1 MEIYMNIIVVGGG
14 KVGSEIVAALCPE
27 GHNISVIDRDPAVID
42 SLTSEFDILG
52 VCGSGV
58 TMNTLEQAGIYES
71 DLLIATTNMDEI
83 NILSC
88 VIARRMGTKG
98 TIARVRDPEINSQ
111 VWFMRESLGVS
122 MMVNPEYNT
131 AREISR
137 MLRIPS
143 AAHVESFAKGRI
155 DMVEVIVPEGSP
167 LTGVALKDLD
177 TGVGGSRVLVC
188 AVQRNG
194 EDKAVIPG
202 GDFIISEGDRVYISA
217 SHGQISNFFKQI
229 GIVKTKVKN
238 VMIIGGGRIAY
249 YLSQMLIDSGMDV
262 KIIEKD
268 HDRCNVLA
276 QKLPKVRI
284 ICGDGSNQELL
295 HEEGLDKADALIAL
309 TDIDEDNIIMSMY
322 AQMKECPKVILK
334 VNSPNLRRMAMSAGL
349 DSSVSPKELT
359 ADIILSYVRALEET
373 TGGVIRSMYKLV
385 DGQIEAMEFWATEGK
400 VIGVPLSKLH
410 LKKGL
415 LIAGIFRDGRII
427 FPCGSDSIH
436 PEDVVIVV
444 TTNRFITSLDQI
456 LE

>member
-1 MEIYMNIIVVGGG
+1 MNIIIVGGG
-14 KVGSEIVAALCPE
+14 KVGTEIIAALCPE
-27 GHNISVIDRDPAVID
+27 GHNISVIDKDPDVIEA
-42 SLTSEFDILG
+42 LTSEFDILG

-58 TMNTLEQAGIYES
+58 TINTLEQAGIGES

-83 NILSC
+83 NVLAC
-88 VIARRMGTKG
+88 VIARRLGTKG

-137 MLRIPS
+137 MLRIPN

-167 LTGVALKDLD
+167 LAGVALKDMNS
-177 TGVGGSRVLVC
+177 GVGNSRVLVC
-188 AVQRNG
+188 AVQRAG
-194 EDKAVIPG
+194 EEEAVIPG
-202 GDFIISEGDRVYISA
+202 GDFVIHEGDRVHISA
-217 SHGQISNFFKQI
+217 SHGQISSFLRQI
-229 GIVKTKVKN
+229 GIDKSKVKD
-238 VMIIGGGRIAY
+238 VMIIGGGKIAY
-249 YLSQMLIDSGMDV
+249 YLSQMLVDSGMDV

-268 HDRCNVLA
+268 RERCNVLA

-295 HEEGLDKADALIAL
+295 LEEGLEEMDTCIAL

-322 AQMKECPKVILK
+322 AKMKECPKVILK
-334 VNSPNLRRMAMSAGL
+334 VNSSNLRRMSMSAGL
-349 DSSVSPKELT
+349 DSCVSPKDLT

-385 DGQIEAMEFWATEGK
+385 DGQIEAMEFWATDGK
-400 VIGVPLSKLH
+400 VIGVPLAKLQ

-415 LIAGIFRDGRII
+415 LIAGIFRDGKIL
-427 FPCGSDSIH
+427 FPGGSDSIH

>member
-1 MEIYMNIIVVGGG
+1 MNIIIVGGG
-14 KVGSEIVAALCPE
+14 KVGTEIIAALCPE
-27 GHNISVIDRDPAVID
+27 GHNISLIDLDPEVIEEVTA
-42 SLTSEFDILG
+42 EFDILG

-58 TMNTLEQAGIYES
+58 TINTLEQAGIAES

-83 NILSC
+83 NVLAC
-88 VIARRMGTKG
+88 VIARRLGTKG

-137 MLRIPS
+137 ILRIPS

-155 DMVEVIVPEGSP
+155 DMVEMIVPDGSP
-167 LTGVALKDLD
+167 LAGVALKDMD
-177 TGVGGSRVLVC
+177 TGTGGSRVLIC
-188 AVQRNG
+188 AVQRYG
-194 EDKAVIPG
+194 EDEAVIPG
-202 GDFIISEGDRVYISA
+202 GDFVIHEGDRVQISA

-229 GIVKTKVKN
+229 GIVKSKVKD
-238 VMIIGGGRIAY
+238 VMIIGGGRISY
-249 YLSQMLIDSGMDV
+249 YLSQMLVDSGMGV

-268 HDRCNVLA
+268 HDRCNILA
-276 QKLPKVRI
+276 QKLSKVRV

-295 HEEGLDKADALIAL
+295 MDEGLEETDAIIAL

-322 AQMKECPKVILK
+322 AKMKECPKVILK
-334 VNSPNLRRMAMSAGL
+334 VNSANLRRMSMAAGL
-349 DSSVSPKELT
+349 DSCVSPKELT

-373 TGGVIRSMYKLV
+373 AGGVIRSMYKLV
-385 DGQIEAMEFWATEGK
+385 DGQIEAMEFWATDTGK

-415 LIAGIFRDGRII
+415 LIAGIFRDGKIL
-427 FPCGSDSIH
+427 FPGGSDSIH
-436 PEDVVIVV
+436 PGDVVIVV